1 MRAFQ
6 FLTEKSGKS
15 NDSGITLK
23 DKVIAQVKTTDDMNL
38 LDRIYTVLNQTNL
51 SGKIGGVLDRET
63 DTKGYVE
70 AITKIIIDTPGT
82 YDEKDAFITGFPHG
96 YVDVQKMISGD
107 RVKFDDL
114 LTGGNNKQAPMRFV
128 REVFDAMKQV
138 TFGTAKGPGE
148 FALAVLSPHIRITG
162 KGDLNIG
169 DAVIEVKASAGK
181 EVSSGG
187 GRLGTPGLLDHRDVT
202 ANVQAFF
209 PNTDLAKVA
218 PKGLS
223 LNGFTEIL
231 KTLGSSDRKA
241 CAEKVFRGIFG
252 GDVDISRVVAAAAGS
267 GDLQK
272 EYVKANYAKY
282 KTQSGFKGLMIMN
295 FALGELKY
303 FIDPAQM
310 AEEIYSPAVYL
321 ISGKESDASRQI
333 LSQVT
338 LAPFREP
345 PLILPELETTK
356 TGRTSK
362 ASEAAVY
369 NYAEELGRRA
379 GIKDDDVIAQMAM
392 FIMDLLV
399 KGNKGDAI
407 ERKLKSRF
415 REYLVKPRAVKAK
428 TTTAP
433 IDNTKVNN
441 KAATPPPPAN
451 DNAQPA
457 VGQQNVAPVKR
468 APIKPITT
476 K

>member
-114 LTGGNNKQAPMRFV
+114 LTGGDNKQAPMRFV

-209 PNTDLAKVA
+209 PNTVL
-218 PKGLS
+218 
-223 LNGFTEIL
+223 
-231 KTLGSSDRKA
+231 
-241 CAEKVFRGIFG
+241 
-252 GDVDISRVVAAAAGS
+252 
-267 GDLQK
+267 
-272 EYVKANYAKY
+272 
-282 KTQSGFKGLMIMN
+282 
-295 FALGELKY
+295 
-303 FIDPAQM
+303 
-310 AEEIYSPAVYL
+310 
-321 ISGKESDASRQI
+321 
-333 LSQVT
+333 
-338 LAPFREP
+338 
-345 PLILPELETTK
+345 
-356 TGRTSK
+356 
-362 ASEAAVY
+362 
-369 NYAEELGRRA
+369 
-379 GIKDDDVIAQMAM
+379 
-392 FIMDLLV
+392 
-399 KGNKGDAI
+399 
-407 ERKLKSRF
+407 
-415 REYLVKPRAVKAK
+415 
-428 TTTAP
+428 
-433 IDNTKVNN
+433 
-441 KAATPPPPAN
+441 
-451 DNAQPA
+451 
-457 VGQQNVAPVKR
+457 
-468 APIKPITT
+468 
-476 K
+476 